1 MHWYTKDGKPCHT
14 QPDGK
19 DTTLRHARKQDL
31 VPSVTEITNVMDK
44 PGLNRYLINQTLEA
58 AYNSW
63 DALVDR
69 QGLLDIDYLTWCKEI
84 RQKASEHSEQAKLA
98 GIAIHDAL
106 DKAFRGKEVPDEH
119 LSTVDSVSAALY
131 GVYGDMQE
139 AKPEVTFA
147 TDLYGGTVDLVAP
160 GVIVDYKRKA
170 DGWDLK
176 KDGTPKKMWYVESH
190 AAQLAAY
197 RHGLGVEARCSNVFI
212 GPEDEVFIHEWSEE
226 DLERG
231 LRIFTDCLSLW
242 KDIKDF

>member
-58 AYNSW
+58 AYGL
-63 DALVDR
+63 DDR
-69 QGLLDIDYLTWCKEI
+69 NYVDYLDWCKEV

-190 AAQLAAY
+190 AAQLAPY
-197 RHGLGVEARCSNVFI
+197 RAGLGLFDHKCANVFI
-212 GPEDEVFIHEWSEE
+212 DPDDNVYIHEWAEE
-226 DLERG
+226 DLAKG
-231 LRIFTDCLSLW
+231 LTIFQDCLKLW
-242 KDIKDF
+242 KDLRGF